1 MLFLPWCCGGNFA
14 ALERTEGELQ
24 LLLNLCQSLI
34 GGLWDKGSHKG
45 CPEKP
50 GRPVKD
56 EGPFEAHGC
65 VHVVELVGDDEFSQ
79 VADQIDGSYNKTLKG
94 SSPSDFEHAG
104 VNLNQTII
112 KV

>member
-1 MLFLPWCCGGNFA
+1 MDMFPCSFSPGVAGGNFA

-24 LLLNLCQSLI
+24 LLLNLCQCLI

-45 CPEKP
+45 CPEQP

-56 EGPFEAHGC
+56 EGPFEAHRC

-79 VADQIDGSYNKTLKG
+79 VADQIDGSDNKTL
-94 SSPSDFEHAG
+94 
-104 VNLNQTII
+104 
-112 KV
+112 